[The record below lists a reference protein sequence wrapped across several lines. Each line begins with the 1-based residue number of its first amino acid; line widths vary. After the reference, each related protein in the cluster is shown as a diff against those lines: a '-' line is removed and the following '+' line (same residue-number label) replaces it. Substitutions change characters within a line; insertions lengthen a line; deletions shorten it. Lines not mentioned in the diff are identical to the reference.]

1 MKPAM
6 KSQAIPTKR
15 FRFTL
20 RSLLAAMTA
29 LCVLLGMV
37 TAVYRRQAVKWQ
49 ERRAQSAIFPYGGV
63 YSMASALDSIRTGGR
78 SRGWF
83 FRTFLNHV
91 EAVDLSPHNW
101 SATERRGRTRA
112 VDDEALAVLSKF
124 RKLRSLNLR
133 DTRITDEGLQHLR
146 ALKRLEQLDLR
157 GTQVTDVGLQKL
169 QAALPD
175 CKIHR

>member
-1 MKPAM
+1 
-6 KSQAIPTKR
+6 
-15 FRFTL
+15 
-20 RSLLAAMTA
+20 
-29 LCVLLGMV
+29 
-37 TAVYRRQAVKWQ
+37 
-49 ERRAQSAIFPYGGV
+49 
-63 YSMASALDSIRTGGR
+63 
-78 SRGWF
+78 
-83 FRTFLNHV
+83 LNHV